1 MDFYSEV
8 GLVECT
14 EEFYA
19 RQLQHLPK
27 LCHYPAINGERRL
40 SLCITINTRHT
51 CTILM
56 LVSIARRGIEPRL
69 TSCQSAACR
78 SRSRRGWCSKH
89 LAQCQL
95 QSQLGFQLASAPT
108 PTLKPPRSLR
118 LYVTT
123 MYTSTQI

>member
-56 LVSIARRGIEPRL
+56 LVSIARQGIEQGLPVVSQQRVEAEVEEAGARS
-69 TSCQSAACR
+69 TWHSASFR
-78 SRSRRGWCSKH
+78 
-89 LAQCQL
+89 
-95 QSQLGFQLASAPT
+95 AS
-108 PTLKPPRSLR
+108 
-118 LYVTT
+118 
-123 MYTSTQI
+123 